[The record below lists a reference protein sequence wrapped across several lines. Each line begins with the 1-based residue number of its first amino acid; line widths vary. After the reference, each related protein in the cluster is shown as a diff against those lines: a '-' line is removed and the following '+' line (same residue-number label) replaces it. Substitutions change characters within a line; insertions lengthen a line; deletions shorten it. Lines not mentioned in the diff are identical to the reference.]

1 MSSLR
6 VVVHSSVARVRLA
19 KLPVRTVMYNVLR
32 VRLSIATA
40 LKTYEGNNQVHY
52 VHSSHNV
59 LHIVPYEAGYVAP
72 MIYTYEHRI

>member
-1 MSSLR
+1 MD
-6 VVVHSSVARVRLA
+6 HGCVAPGSGEAPPENSRGWGG
-19 KLPVRTVMYNVLR
+19 
-32 VRLSIATA
+32 A